1 MAKRATK
8 FTEHAS
14 CKNDTL
20 ATLNFYVK
28 GVDKSSFVMAQKNW
42 KIVVRVMN
50 DLLKMYVQNIQHKY
64 AQWLSNNNLKRNC
77 SFDVKYNAS
86 QVNKW

>member
-1 MAKRATK
+1 MQAA
-8 FTEHAS
+8 
-14 CKNDTL
+14 KNDTL
-20 ATLNFYVK
+20 GTLNSFWK
-28 GVDKSSFVMAQKNW
+28 GVDKISFDMAQQNW

-50 DLLKMYVQNIQHKY
+50 DFLKMYVQNIQHKY

-86 QVNKW
+86 QVSKW

>member
-1 MAKRATK
+1 
-8 FTEHAS
+8 
-14 CKNDTL
+14 
-20 ATLNFYVK
+20 
-28 GVDKSSFVMAQKNW
+28 
-42 KIVVRVMN
+42 MN

-64 AQWLSNNNLKRNC
+64 AQWLSSINLKRNC

>member
-1 MAKRATK
+1 MAKRVTK

-20 ATLNFYVK
+20 ATLNFYGK
-28 GVDKSSFVMAQKNW
+28 GVDKSSFDMAQKNW
-42 KIVVRVMN
+42 KIVVQVMN
-50 DLLKMYVQNIQHKY
+50 DLLKMYVQNIQHK
-64 AQWLSNNNLKRNC
+64 LHSDSNINLKRNC

-86 QVNKW
+86 QVIKW

>member
-1 MAKRATK
+1 
-8 FTEHAS
+8 
-14 CKNDTL
+14 
-20 ATLNFYVK
+20 
-28 GVDKSSFVMAQKNW
+28 
-42 KIVVRVMN
+42 MN

>member
-1 MAKRATK
+1 MPA
-8 FTEHAS
+8 E
-14 CKNDTL
+14 KNDTL
-20 ATLNFYVK
+20 GTLNSFWK
-28 GVDKSSFVMAQKNW
+28 GVDKISFDMAQQNW
-42 KIVVRVMN
+42 NIVVRVMN
-50 DLLKMYVQNIQHKY
+50 DFLKMYVQNIQHKY